1 VPSEIRSS
9 SPKRKGEYPGFLNS
23 PTIIKAEATCP
34 QRPDRAGRINLPAPV
49 DLPPATSRERAAWRK
64 EFEERGREAVR
75 VAVYGGQ
82 QPYAGDKRDAAIEW
96 LRKKEI
102 ADEKRAAKTYH
113 YLKWTLDAAIA
124 AAVLA
129 LIGVL
134 WATGVIPHWMQVLQ

>member
-1 VPSEIRSS
+1 VPATARSS
-9 SPKRKGEYPGFLNS
+9 RE
-23 PTIIKAEATCP
+23 
-34 QRPDRAGRINLPAPV
+34 INLPAPV
-49 DLPPATSRERAAWRK
+49 NLPPATSRERAAWRK

-96 LRKKEI
+96 LRTKEI
-102 ADEKRAAKTYH
+102 ADEKRAAQTYH

>member
-1 VPSEIRSS
+1 VP
-9 SPKRKGEYPGFLNS
+9 
-23 PTIIKAEATCP
+23 AT
-34 QRPDRAGRINLPAPV
+34 PDRAGRINLPAPV

-96 LRKKEI
+96 LRTKEI

>member
-1 VPSEIRSS
+1 M
-9 SPKRKGEYPGFLNS
+9 
-23 PTIIKAEATCP
+23 P

-124 AAVLA
+124 AAVF

-134 WATGVIPHWMQVLQ
+134 WSTGVIPHWMQVLQ

>member
-1 VPSEIRSS
+1 M
-9 SPKRKGEYPGFLNS
+9 
-23 PTIIKAEATCP
+23 PTSV
-34 QRPDRAGRINLPAPV
+34 N
-49 DLPPATSRERAAWRK
+49 LPPATPRERAAWRK

>member
-1 VPSEIRSS
+1 MPATARSS
-9 SPKRKGEYPGFLNS
+9 RG
-23 PTIIKAEATCP
+23 
-34 QRPDRAGRINLPAPV
+34 INLPAPV
-49 DLPPATSRERAAWRK
+49 DLPPATSREPRSGLGRSPAPLSRSAGRPSQTQ

>member
-1 VPSEIRSS
+1 
-9 SPKRKGEYPGFLNS
+9 
-23 PTIIKAEATCP
+23 
-34 QRPDRAGRINLPAPV
+34 
-49 DLPPATSRERAAWRK
+49 
-64 EFEERGREAVR
+64 ERGREAVR

-96 LRKKEI
+96 LRTKEI
-102 ADEKRAAKTYH
+102 ADEKRAPKTYH

-134 WATGVIPHWMQVLQ
+134 RATGVIPHWMQVLQCAVAANSVISAWSKSITTVNVLSAALNAIAGVGAGASGRLNCPKMT